1 MPPVCVNCGLQVT
14 DREGRQVCQLYDQAL
29 LAKTK
34 ILKLLECRGCGQVC
48 DRYLEVDGT
57 LVLLDLA
64 LQSQPAY
71 RHLLLNQKHTGT
83 ILRLSLVTLIVDG
96 YCRWS
101 DSNTG
106 GKFFEQEFEFYLSCG
121 EALTSLAIFLLT
133 SLAILL
139 VKPSSSLAT
148 LLPGASRDTALI
160 TLLSGL
166 LLAYCTS
173 FLKLV
178 ALLWVTPDTTFLWS
192 FVDLFFLVTSVSILQ
207 VLTPQSGASSWA
219 TMLSSHSVMHLHS
232 WLMPFILEPTL
243 ACS

>member
-1 MPPVCVNCGLQVT
+1 MS
-14 DREGRQVCQLYDQAL
+14 QLYDQAL

-101 DSNTG
+101 DSHTG

-139 VKPSSSLAT
+139 VRPS
-148 LLPGASRDTALI
+148 SRDTALT

-207 VLTPQSGASSWA
+207 VLTHQSGASSWA

-232 WLMPFILEPTL
+232 WLLPSIIEPTL
-243 ACS
+243 ACI